1 MRLIVVCDRLPAARR
16 LCGELSNCPA
26 EIICVGDLKELKAA
40 SDSLFDLALINVAW
54 AELVECVRTIRES
67 PSGANSAVLVD
78 SERLPTGPSP
88 AGVLPGLRA
97 MACRHMDLVK
107 LARRLIAGG
116 REEDERR
123 KPILL

>member
-1 MRLIVVCDRLPAARR
+1 MRLIIVCDRLLAARR
-16 LCGELSNCPA
+16 LCGELSDCPA

-40 SDSLFDLALINVAW
+40 CNSLFDLALINVAW

-67 PSGANSAVLVD
+67 PSGVNSAVLVD
-78 SERLPTGPSP
+78 LERLPSEPSL

-97 MACRHMDLVK
+97 MACRHVDLVK
-107 LARRLIAGG
+107 LARRLTAGG
-116 REEDERR
+116 REEDGRR